1 MASVR
6 STSPAIISARRD
18 PLSAH
23 IPQGIDSNYF
33 YGDFLLR
40 QKRYDD
46 ARKHLLL
53 AQHAAPRPG
62 REVADAG
69 RQREIAA
76 ALERIVKE
84 TR

>member
-1 MASVR
+1 VKRA
-6 STSPAIISARRD
+6 
-18 PLSAH
+18 LS
-23 IPQGIDSNYF
+23 IDPQGIDSNYF

-69 RQREIAA
+69 RQRE
-76 ALERIVKE
+76 LLR
-84 TR
+84 RSSGS